1 MTELIERKYK
11 IVDKGTEGYVD
22 VTVTVDEKV
31 ITIKQIEDDIIMPFE
46 MAKEVL
52 KLLTDLEE
60 LS

>member
-11 IVDKGTEGYVD
+11 IVDKGTKGYVD

-31 ITIKQIEDDIIMPFE
+31 ITIKQLEDDIIMPFE